1 MSIDV
6 DYENPW
12 IYNGVPF
19 DGSLIGDNHGFVYNI
34 TNLTNQR
41 QYIGRK
47 YFLVVQNTKRKEAKS
62 KIGI

>member
-19 DGSLIGDNHGFVYNI
+19 DGSLIGDNLVLFI
-34 TNLTNQR
+34 TLQISQTNDSTLA
-41 QYIGRK
+41 K
-47 YFLVVQNTKRKEAKS
+47 VFLVVQNTKRKEAKS